1 MCLVSNGE
9 QGAGKKGKLPGLHL
23 CPLGAT
29 SPGKTCPGPPDRD
42 PPAARVG
49 ACLKLRADLCLRKDV
64 RASGGF
70 RRLPRPPLTARRAG
84 RAGLQWSDS
93 DRCHHVLKVPR
104 EVENATACS
113 SASAVPCPSDL
124 RAAVADSR
132 RLEMHARQRP
142 GERARG
148 ARTTLGTENEQNVY
162 SVGDVSRR
170 RGVRPLEPRL
180 CSTPGV
186 WS

>member
-1 MCLVSNGE
+1 M
-9 QGAGKKGKLPGLHL
+9 PR
-23 CPLGAT
+23 T
-29 SPGKTCPGPPDRD
+29 SRPRPSGCS
-42 PPAARVG
+42 VG
-49 ACLKLRADLCLRKDV
+49 ACLKLRADLCLREDV

-84 RAGLQWSDS
+84 RAGLQRSDS

-142 GERARG
+142 GEKADEG
-148 ARTTLGTENEQNVY
+148 FG
-162 SVGDVSRR
+162 
-170 RGVRPLEPRL
+170 RPLGLKTNRTCAVRATYHSGEGRSLLNPDSAAPQVCGPRHAPL
-180 CSTPGV
+180 NGGGASGCPKSVTV
-186 WS
+186 AVK

>member
-1 MCLVSNGE
+1 MPTRCYVPRE
-9 QGAGKKGKLPGLHL
+9 DVPR
-23 CPLGAT
+23 T
-29 SPGKTCPGPPDRD
+29 SRPRPSGCS
-42 PPAARVG
+42 VG
-49 ACLKLRADLCLRKDV
+49 ACLKLRADLCLREDV

-84 RAGLQWSDS
+84 RAGLQRSDS

-170 RGVRPLEPRL
+170 RGARPPEPRL